1 MKNKIDLRIIK
12 TNKVL
17 FEALITLME
26 QKDFEKIKI
35 SDICDQAL
43 INRSTF
49 YAHYEDKYDLL
60 LAMIN
65 DLKNNLER
73 ELKENKEEDIS
84 KNYFMEFLKILI
96 NHVDEKR
103 ETYNS
108 ILKNDKNGIVM
119 DFLIDVSYRD
129 LTSRLKNNNI
139 ISIIPIDVITKF
151 YIGGIVNIGI
161 DWVKNKNK
169 YTKEEL
175 LLYFDKLIPDKVW
188 IIIITFL
195 NNLYK
200 NRVNLINP
208 IFLFFLYINSNNF
221 LKA

>member
-12 TNKVL
+12 TNKAL

-65 DLKNNLER
+65 DLKNNLE
-73 ELKENKEEDIS
+73 DIS
-84 KNYFMEFLKILI
+84 KNYFMELLKILI

-129 LTSRLKNNNI
+129 LTSRLKNDNI
-139 ISIIPIDVITKF
+139 IFVIPIDVITKF

-161 DWVKNKNK
+161 DWVKNKDK
-169 YTKEEL
+169 YSKEEL
-175 LLYFDKLIPDKVW
+175 LLYFDKLIPDKV
-188 IIIITFL
+188 
-195 NNLYK
+195 
-200 NRVNLINP
+200 
-208 IFLFFLYINSNNF
+208 
-221 LKA
+221 

>member
-1 MKNKIDLRIIK
+1 MNNKIDLRVIK
-12 TNKVL
+12 TKKIL
-17 FEALITLME
+17 FEALVTLME

-65 DLKNNLER
+65 DLKNNLEH

-119 DFLIDVSYRD
+119 GFLIDVSYRD
-129 LTSRLKNNNI
+129 LTSRLKNNNL

-151 YIGGIVNIGI
+151 YIGGIVNVGI
-161 DWVKNKNK
+161 DWIKNKNK
-169 YTKEEL
+169 YIKEEL
-175 LLYFDKLIPDKVW
+175 LLYFDKLIPDKIW
-188 IIIITFL
+188 LIIITFL

-200 NRVNLINP
+200 NSVNLIYP
-208 IFLFFLYINSNNF
+208 IFFLYINSNKF
-221 LKA
+221 FKA

>member
-1 MKNKIDLRIIK
+1 
-12 TNKVL
+12 
-17 FEALITLME
+17 
-26 QKDFEKIKI
+26 
-35 SDICDQAL
+35 
-43 INRSTF
+43 
-49 YAHYEDKYDLL
+49 
-60 LAMIN
+60 
-65 DLKNNLER
+65 
-73 ELKENKEEDIS
+73 
-84 KNYFMEFLKILI
+84 MEFLKILI

-175 LLYFDKLIPDKVW
+175 LLYFDKLIPDKV
-188 IIIITFL
+188 
-195 NNLYK
+195 
-200 NRVNLINP
+200 
-208 IFLFFLYINSNNF
+208 
-221 LKA
+221 

>member
-1 MKNKIDLRIIK
+1 MNNKIDLRIIK
-12 TNKVL
+12 TKKIL
-17 FEALITLME
+17 FEALVTLME

-65 DLKNNLER
+65 DLKNNLEH

-119 DFLIDVSYRD
+119 GFLIDVSYRD

-151 YIGGIVNIGI
+151 YIGGIVNVGI
-161 DWVKNKNK
+161 DWIKNKNK

-175 LLYFDKLIPDKVW
+175 LLYFDKLIPDKIW
-188 IIIITFL
+188 LIIITFL

-200 NRVNLINP
+200 KRVSRYYYL
-208 IFLFFLYINSNNF
+208 SSTH
-221 LKA
+221 

>member
-65 DLKNNLER
+65 DLKNNLEH

-119 DFLIDVSYRD
+119 GFLIDVSYRD

-175 LLYFDKLIPDKVW
+175 LLYFDKLIPDKIW
-188 IIIITFL
+188 LIIITFL

-200 NRVNLINP
+200 KRVKYILLPVKYSLNKKIN
-208 IFLFFLYINSNNF
+208 
-221 LKA
+221 

>member
-1 MKNKIDLRIIK
+1 MNNKIDLRIIK
-12 TNKVL
+12 TKKIL
-17 FEALITLME
+17 FEALVTLME

-84 KNYFMEFLKILI
+84 KNYFMELLKILI

-103 ETYNS
+103 EIYNS
-108 ILKNDKNGIVM
+108 ILKNDKNGIVI
-119 DFLIDVSYRD
+119 DFLIDVSYKD

-175 LLYFDKLIPDKVW
+175 LLYFDKLIPDKV
-188 IIIITFL
+188 
-195 NNLYK
+195 
-200 NRVNLINP
+200 
-208 IFLFFLYINSNNF
+208 
-221 LKA
+221 